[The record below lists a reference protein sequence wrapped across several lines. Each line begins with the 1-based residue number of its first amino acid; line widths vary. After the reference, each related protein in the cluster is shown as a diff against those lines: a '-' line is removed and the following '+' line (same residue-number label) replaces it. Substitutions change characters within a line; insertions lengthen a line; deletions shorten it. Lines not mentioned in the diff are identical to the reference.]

1 MAVTEA
7 AIVAEA
13 LVASEVVGV
22 AATATASFLSG
33 AVIGI
38 FVFGGIYLISRL
50 LFA

>member
-22 AATATASFLSG
+22 AATASFLSG
-33 AVIGI
+33 AGLGI
-38 FVFGGIYLISRL
+38 FAFGAIYLVYKWF
-50 LFA
+50 FA